1 MEKEP
6 YKVARELLEKYD
18 PSNPQLRPTTPVS
31 QQSKDTLEGLH
42 NVSDHIQ

>member
-18 PSNPQLRPTTPVS
+18 PSNPQLRPTTPVT
-31 QQSKDTLEGLH
+31 QQGTGE
-42 NVSDHIQ
+42 VM